1 MGKIVF
7 MVFVCVFK
15 IYIIRKT
22 KGGSTCHV
30 LDLNHILSSNE
41 DMKDVV
47 CIATHKKN
55 LLKQMNSSYLSDLTA
70 VVLVSKYLQD
80 EGLHTIILL

>member
-22 KGGSTCHV
+22 KGGSMCHV

-47 CIATHKKN
+47 CIDTKKAVKTN
-55 LLKQMNSSYLSDLTA
+55 ELSSYLSDLTA
-70 VVLVSKYLQD
+70 VILVSKYLQD

>member
-22 KGGSTCHV
+22 KGGSMCHV

-55 LLKQMNSSYLSDLTA
+55 LLKQMNSCL
-70 VVLVSKYLQD
+70 
-80 EGLHTIILL
+80 I